1 MAQATFGV
9 WMLRKWYHLGTG
21 TAQVTDIA
29 TALRV
34 VLTLAAMVGLAAL
47 GCGTAVEG
55 RTDPPVG
62 ESGVLGGHTSQIS
75 IDEGEMSLE
84 EIVERGRHLFTASF
98 NTLDGAGRPETTD
111 VSPNNFRPPHFF
123 PDNFNR
129 ISGPDANACSSCHG
143 VPRIGGGGDNA
154 TNVFVLA
161 DRLAF
166 VNFDGR
172 EGDGLEAQTL
182 KTVGNERTSL
192 GLFGSGVIELLAREM
207 TSDLHEVRDEA
218 RREAANSGS
227 EVTRELSSKG
237 IGFGRITARPD
248 GTISMDELEGVDTDL
263 IVRPF
268 MQKGTIVSLRE
279 FAVKAM
285 NQHFG
290 MQASERFGDAVD
302 HDADGM
308 ADEVSRGDI
317 TALVMFQ
324 ATLPAPVRVESANR
338 DARDAAARG
347 EALFSSIGCAAC
359 HVPELPL
366 ESAVFSEPNPF
377 NPSGKL
383 QVNDVDSPYEVDLVS
398 LERLTDFRRNEDG
411 HIMVPVF
418 TDLKR
423 HDMGDVLN
431 NEALKEEGV
440 PTGEWLT
447 RKLWGFASEPP
458 FLHHGR
464 ATLMSEAILAH
475 GGEAIESRESFASL
489 ATEDQ
494 AAVIEFLKT
503 LQLPPEDADG
513 LEEGS
518 KLSFGSPV
526 LWSAVGGGVAGA
538 VIALVC
544 VWAVI
549 RRHERRA

>member
-1 MAQATFGV
+1 M
-9 WMLRKWYHLGTG
+9 RR
-21 TAQVTDIA
+21 A
-29 TALRV
+29 TAH
-34 VLTLAAMVGLAAL
+34 MVIILVAL
-47 GCGTAVEG
+47 VALLVGCGTSVEG
-55 RTDPPVG
+55 RDVTAIG
-62 ESGVLGGHTSQIS
+62 EVGVLDGHTSQAA
-75 IDEGEMSLE
+75 IDDGEMSLE

-111 VSPNNFRPPHFF
+111 VNQNNFRPPHTF

-129 ISGPDANACSSCHG
+129 ISGPDANTCSSCHG

-166 VNFDGR
+166 VNFDGQA
-172 EGDGLEAQTL
+172 GDGMESHTL

-207 TSDLHEVRDEA
+207 TSDLHAIRDEA
-218 RREAANSGS
+218 RREAAKSGG
-227 EVTRELSSKG
+227 EVARELRSKG
-237 IGFGRITARPD
+237 VGFGRITARPD
-248 GTISMDELEGVDTDL
+248 GTIDMSELEGVDTDM
-263 IVRPF
+263 IIRPF

-308 ADEVSRGDI
+308 TDELSRGDV

-324 ATLPAPVRVESANR
+324 ATLPAPVRMEPDNA
-338 DARDAAARG
+338 DARAAAERG
-347 EALFSSIGCAAC
+347 ETLFSEMGCASC
-359 HVPELPL
+359 HIPELPL
-366 ESAVFSEPNPF
+366 ASAVFSEPNPF

-398 LERLTDFRRNEDG
+398 VGGLSGLRRNEAGDV
-411 HIMVPVF
+411 MVPVF

-423 HDMGDVLN
+423 HKMGDVLN
-431 NEALKEEGV
+431 NEALEEEGV
-440 PTGEWLT
+440 PTDEWLT

-475 GGEAIESRESFASL
+475 GGEAQASRDSFAGL
-489 ATEDQ
+489 ATEEQ

-503 LQLPPEDADG
+503 LQLPPEDA
-513 LEEGS
+513 GS
-518 KLSFGSPV
+518 GGGTVTP
-526 LWSAVGGGVAGA
+526 AVVWAALGGGVAG
-538 VIALVC
+538 VVVALGG
-544 VWAVI
+544 VWVVRSAS
-549 RRHERRA
+549 RRGVRSER

>member
-1 MAQATFGV
+1 MTETTV
-9 WMLRKWYHLGTG
+9 K
-21 TAQVTDIA
+21 
-29 TALRV
+29 LRV

-47 GCGTAVEG
+47 ACGTSVEG
-55 RTDPPVG
+55 REEPHIG
-62 ESGVLGGHTSQIS
+62 ESGVLGTHTSQIS
-75 IDEGEMSLE
+75 IDEGELTLE

-111 VSPNNFRPPHFF
+111 VSPNNFRPAHVF

-166 VNFDGR
+166 VNFDGQA
-172 EGDGLEAQTL
+172 GDGMEPQTL

-207 TSDLHEVRDEA
+207 TSDLHQVRDEA
-218 RREAANSGS
+218 RREASNSGS
-227 EVTRELSSKG
+227 EVTRELWSKG
-237 IGFGRITARPD
+237 VGFGRITARPD
-248 GTISMDELEGVDTDL
+248 GTINMDELEGVDTDL
-263 IVRPF
+263 IIRPF

-290 MQASERFGDAVD
+290 MQASERFGDSVD

-324 ATLPAPVRVESANR
+324 ATLPAPVRVESESR
-338 DARDAAARG
+338 DARDAAERG
-347 EALFSSIGCAAC
+347 EALFSSIGCAGC
-359 HVPELPL
+359 HIPELPL

-398 LERLTDFRRNEDG
+398 LERLTDFRRNGDG

-431 NEALKEEGV
+431 NEALEEEGV
-440 PTGEWLT
+440 PTDEWLT

-475 GGEAIESRESFASL
+475 GGEAIESREEFAIL

-494 AAVIEFLKT
+494 TAIIEFLKT
-503 LQLPPEDADG
+503 LQLPPEESDG
-513 LEEGS
+513 LNQS
-518 KLSFGSPV
+518 SVLTFGSAV
-526 LWSAVGGGVAGA
+526 VWSAVGGLVAGA
-538 VIALVC
+538 ALTAGAVFVIA
-544 VWAVI
+544 W
-549 RRHERRA
+549 RRKRVKVR